1 MEMGRNEEEN
11 LSRAKV
17 QTRNTEQ
24 RKTEMAAMSAFTQQ
38 SQEGEGFSLGP
49 GAMAIWEFWK
59 QSCHFA

>member
-17 QTRNTEQ
+17 QTGNTEQ
-24 RKTEMAAMSAFTQQ
+24 RKTEMAAMSVFTQQ
-38 SQEGEGFSLGP
+38 SQEGFFLRP